1 MEQAASYTMHEQIS
15 HGVTAHLRLRQGS
28 SARAT
33 WILEESPGGT
43 MVTLGADPTCDWQVR
58 AAFVPARAC
67 SVLLL
72 GGSVYVRPGREGG
85 VLLNGRPT
93 EDDAWTEVPDGAR
106 VDIGLARFEVLTER
120 HGAQYDTGP
129 HFQAAP
135 PRPHGYGYGQ
145 AEGEVSGAYERHTR
159 GFDAVRELDSGTY
172 PVSDESD
179 GDRVPAVL
187 ADEDERRDRS
197 PLWRYALAG
206 VATACAYGGWI
217 FLLDY
222 I

>member
-1 MEQAASYTMHEQIS
+1 MEQAASYTMHEQTS

-43 MVTLGADPTCDWQVR
+43 MITLGSDPTCDWQIR

-72 GGSVYVRPGREGG
+72 GGSVYVRPGQEGG

-93 EDDAWTEVPDGAR
+93 ENAWTEVPDGAR
-106 VDIGLARFEVLTER
+106 IDIGLARFEVLTER
-120 HGAQYDTGP
+120 YGAQPETGP
-129 HFQAAP
+129 QFQAPP
-135 PRPHGYGYGQ
+135 PRQHGYGYGQ
-145 AEGEVSGAYERHTR
+145 VQGEVSGEYETRAR

-172 PVSDESD
+172 PIFDESES
-179 GDRVPAVL
+179 DRVPAVL
-187 ADEDERRDRS
+187 DDEDERKDRS

-217 FLLDY
+217 LLLDY